1 MSFSEESIKFARDQV
16 QWLLEN
22 QCRIPIRSI
31 TPISF
36 YYKTS
41 DTLIDEAD
49 YYYRNNQLEQSFILY
64 SRYITLFVEELKLH
78 HPGYATVSVNDRERV
93 KEIIRSKAL
102 PRAEELKEKL
112 KEKYAHEYEAKQK
125 AIQEEE
131 SVKISAATSNKPQ
144 TTNFQNENE
153 QALEQLKSNYA
164 RVPPAHVALFTVP
177 QTDSGLV
184 PTNKEPAKPTFDRS
198 RKPMPNSTNTNMT
211 SLRRIAIPCD
221 ITPKFLQVAQ
231 RNTDRK
237 IETCGILAGSKRD
250 SNYII
255 THIVVP
261 KQNGGPDSCDT
272 EKEEE
277 MVEYVANNNLITL
290 GWIHTHPTQTVFLS
304 SVDLHTHLPYQMLM
318 QEAIAIVISPKYNE
332 TAVFT
337 LTPDTGIPIISTCKK
352 TGFHEH
358 VNNPPLFLTASHT
371 TYDPG
376 LQCQIVDLRN

>member
-1 MSFSEESIKFARDQV
+1 MSSTEDATKYARGQV

-41 DTLIDEAD
+41 DTLLDEAD
-49 YYYRNNQLEQSFILY
+49 FYYRNNQLEQSFILY

-78 HPGYATVSVNDRERV
+78 HPGYATVSVNEREHV
-93 KEIIRSKAL
+93 KEIIRSKAF

-112 KEKYAHEYEAKQK
+112 KEKYSREYESKQK
-125 AIQEEE
+125 AIQEE
-131 SVKISAATSNKPQ
+131 VAKIAAVPLDKPA
-144 TTNFQNENE
+144 TNFHNENE
-153 QALEQLKSNYA
+153 QTLEQLKTAYA
-164 RVPPAHVALFTVP
+164 PMPPAHVALFAIP
-177 QTDSGLV
+177 PTDSVL
-184 PTNKEPAKPTFDRS
+184 PLSNKEPAKPAFDRS
-198 RKPMPNSTNTNMT
+198 RKPMMNFGNSSMT
-211 SLRRIAIPCD
+211 TLRRISIPCD
-221 ITPKFLQVAQ
+221 ITAKFLQAAQ

-250 SNYII
+250 NNYMI

-277 MVEYVANNNLITL
+277 MVEYIANNNLITL

-318 QEAIAIVISPKYNE
+318 QEAVAIVISPKYNE
-332 TAVFT
+332 TAIFS

-358 VNNPPLFLTASHT
+358 INNPPLFLPSTHT
-371 TYDPG
+371 SYDPG
-376 LQCQIVDLRN
+376 LLCHIVDLRNN